1 MEGDRLSPFPGFP
14 DESTLTRLVCQA
26 RASPAVFRRTASRII
41 SNAPIYPKGLNVVR
55 SAKMR
60 LMTNPPFPE
69 DVNKRENYDYVSH
82 TIDEKK

>member
-1 MEGDRLSPFPGFP
+1 MEGQMLSPFPWFP
-14 DESTLTRLVCQA
+14 DESTLTRMVCRA
-26 RASPAVFRRTASRII
+26 RASPAVIRRTATRII
-41 SNAPIYPKGLNVVR
+41 INAPIYPKGLNVVR

-69 DVNKRENYDYVSH
+69 DVNKSENYDYVSH